1 MRRILSTIFL
11 LLALFY
17 LFGCPRSPSPSFFA
31 GKDCSSDRF
40 EHTIPIRVDQN
51 FFGWE
56 KFEIQSAV
64 AEWNLALNG
73 NIKLKIVSENFDM
86 DPDQIIETISRSGWL
101 FLKINEDS
109 YLIPSP
115 STLAFTN
122 DLSGYYLY
130 AIDGRYSESSFRGI
144 IRHEIGHL
152 LGAEH
157 DVDGLMFP
165 GYDFV
170 KFECIDQRTILQ
182 ISIRHQINPPCL
194 SYCFHPED

>member
-1 MRRILSTIFL
+1 MRRLLLVLSLIFL
-11 LLALFY
+11 FTV
-17 LFGCPRSPSPSFFA
+17 GCPSQIPPQYTSA
-31 GKDCSSDRF
+31 QDCSSDRF

-101 FLKINEDS
+101 FLKINENS
-109 YLIPSP
+109 YLIPSA

-122 DLSGYYLY
+122 DLSGNYLY

-144 IRHEIGHL
+144 VRHEIGHL

-182 ISIRHQINPPCL
+182 ISNRHQINPPCL